1 MQPSHILRRRVIALG
16 MLLAIGLAATAEA
29 RTKLL
34 DSWENPEAPETHADK
49 IAVIVVL
56 PDALLRKA
64 VEIDLVKMLQKKGR
78 TLVAGTDIPGLTGG
92 IRGKVDT
99 EKAAAALDAAGVD
112 GVIVLFYTGGGVTG
126 EYKRSDYWLR
136 YEGSTM
142 GYGYYNWGQ
151 PYFVDVYSVQKGS
164 QAYSDF
170 IRTAWVETS
179 FYDLES
185 RQAIWRIVTET
196 KDIEHSDATKGIG
209 KRIAT
214 QMRKSGQ

>member
-1 MQPSHILRRRVIALG
+1 MQKPHTLRRRVIALG

-34 DSWENPEAPETHADK
+34 DSWENPEAPEIQADK
-49 IAVIVVL
+49 IAVIAVL

-64 VEIDLVKMLQKKGR
+64 VEIDLVKMLEKKGR
-78 TLVAGTDIPGLTGG
+78 TIVAGTEIPGLTGG
-92 IRGKVDT
+92 FRGKIDT

-126 EYKRSDYWLR
+126 EYERSDYWLR

-142 GYGYYNWGQ
+142 GYGYSNWGQ
-151 PYFVDVYSVQKGS
+151 PYFVDVYSVQKGEG
-164 QAYSDF
+164 YSEF
-170 IRTAWVETS
+170 VRTAWVETS

-196 KDIEHSDATKGIG
+196 KDVEHSDATKGIG